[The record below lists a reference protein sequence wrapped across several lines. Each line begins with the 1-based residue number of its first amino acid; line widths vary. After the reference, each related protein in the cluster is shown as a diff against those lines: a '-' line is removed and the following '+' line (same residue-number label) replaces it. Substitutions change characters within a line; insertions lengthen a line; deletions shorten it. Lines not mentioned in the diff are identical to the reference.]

1 MQMNDD
7 RLDTLFA
14 DLRSIEAAPSDALTA
29 RLVADAKRESDELA
43 AIRERLPD
51 RPTRFSLR
59 LLAEDILGLIGG
71 WRPAL
76 GMAASLFCGIWFGA
90 VGRDPAM
97 FLPGLGPDRPAI
109 TLDLPENPSE
119 LIATPEGMT
128 E

>member
-7 RLDTLFA
+7 RLDALFA
-14 DLRSIEAAPSDALTA
+14 DLRGIEAAPSNILTA
-29 RLVADAKRESDELA
+29 RLIADAERESDGMA
-43 AIRERLPD
+43 AKSERLSD
-51 RPTRFSLR
+51 RPARFSLR

-76 GMAASLFCGIWFGA
+76 GMAVSLCCGIWFGA
-90 VGRDPAM
+90 VGSDPAM
-97 FLPGLGPDRPAI
+97 FLLDLGPDRPAI

>member
-7 RLDTLFA
+7 RLDALFA

-29 RLVADAKRESDELA
+29 RLIADAKRERLA
-43 AIRERLPD
+43 D

-59 LLAEDILGLIGG
+59 ILSEDLIGLIGG

-76 GMAASLFCGIWFGA
+76 GMAASLCCGIWLGA
-90 VGRDPAM
+90 VGSDPAM
-97 FLPGLGPDRPAI
+97 FLPGLGLDRPTI

-119 LIATPEGMT
+119 LIATPKGMT

>member
-14 DLRSIEAAPSDALTA
+14 DLRSIEAAPSDSLTA

-43 AIRERLPD
+43 ARRKRLAD
-51 RPTRFSLR
+51 RTTGFSMR
-59 LLAEDILGLIGG
+59 LMAEDILGLIGG

-90 VGRDPAM
+90 VGSDPAM
-97 FLPGLGPDRPAI
+97 FLPGLGLDRPAI

-119 LIATPEGMT
+119 LIKTTEATT

>member
-7 RLDTLFA
+7 RLDALFA
-14 DLRSIEAAPSDALTA
+14 DLRSIEAAPSDVLTA
-29 RLVADAKRESDELA
+29 RLIADAKRESDEMA
-43 AIRERLPD
+43 AKRERPAD
-51 RPTRFSLR
+51 RPTRFSMR
-59 LLAEDILGLIGG
+59 LLVEDILGLIGG

-90 VGRDPAM
+90 LGSDPAM
-97 FLPGLGPDRPAI
+97 FLPGLGLDRPAI

>member
-1 MQMNDD
+1 MSMSDHRVED
-7 RLDTLFA
+7 LFT
-14 DLRSIEAAPSDALTA
+14 DLRSIQAAPSDALRA
-29 RLVADAKRESDELA
+29 RLIADAKRESDELA
-43 AIRERLPD
+43 AMRERLAD

-76 GMAASLFCGIWFGA
+76 GIAASLFCGIWFGA
-90 VGRDPAM
+90 LGSDPAM
-97 FLPGLGPDRPAI
+97 FLPGLGLDRSAI